1 MKILITGGAGFIGSH
16 TADALLNAG
25 HTVRILDNL
34 HTGSLDNI
42 PAGAQFVQGD
52 ITNGETA
59 NVAAQGC
66 DAILHLAALVSV
78 PQSLSQPVE
87 TFQVNTVGTINMLE
101 AARTNGVKRFM
112 LASTCAIYGS
122 SAGRK
127 GEDSPV
133 DPLVPYASS
142 KLMAE
147 EAGRS
152 YAAAFGLEFVAVR
165 YFNVYGPRQRA
176 DSPYS
181 GVVARW
187 CDAAK
192 ANKPCLV
199 FGDGEQT
206 RDFVSVYDV
215 ARANARMATTPIAE
229 LSHRL
234 YNVGTGQSVSLN
246 TLLQS
251 LGEAAGS
258 GAVTVEYREAR
269 AGDIRESAGVAD
281 RLRGLGWR
289 PSVSLVDGLRELVIG
304 R

>member
-34 HTGSLDNI
+34 LTGSRANV
-42 PAGAQFVQGD
+42 PSGAEFVQGN
-52 ITNGETA
+52 ITDAATCNA
-59 NVAAQGC
+59 AAQGC
-66 DAILHLAALVSV
+66 DAILHLEALVSV
-78 PQSLSQPVE
+78 PQSLTQPVE
-87 TFQVNTVGTINMLE
+87 TFHVNTSGTINVLD
-101 AARTNGVKRFM
+101 AARVNGVKRFM

-127 GEDSPV
+127 SELSPIE
-133 DPLVPYASS
+133 PLVPYASS

-147 EAGRS
+147 QAGQS
-152 YAAAFGLEFVAVR
+152 YATAFGLEFVAVR
-165 YFNVYGPRQRA
+165 YFNVFGSRQRA

-181 GVVARW
+181 GVIARW

-192 ANKPCLV
+192 AGKPCLI

-206 RDFVSVYDV
+206 RDFVNVRDV
-215 ARANARMATTPIAE
+215 AQANARMATTPISE

-246 TLLQS
+246 GLLQGLS
-251 LGEAAGS
+251 EAMGQ
-258 GAVTVEYREAR
+258 GKVQVEYREAR
-269 AGDIRESAGVAD
+269 AGDIRESSGDVS
-281 RLRGLGWR
+281 RLRGTGWQ
-289 PSVSLVDGLRELVIG
+289 PHVALVDGLRELVG
-304 R
+304 